1 MWRGGRRMIT
11 LTLVEQVKKGSRLDT
26 KRYMKLY
33 HSMDKARKEIVPIVK
48 EMKLAKREKRE
59 PKIRIDGVSYDTRS
73 ERALLLELRAIISVD
88 NEEDNN
94 Y

>member
-1 MWRGGRRMIT
+1 MIT
-11 LTLVEQVKKGSRLDT
+11 LTLVEQVKKGYRVET

-48 EMKLAKREKRE
+48 EMKLAKREKRV

-73 ERALLLELRAIISVD
+73 ERALLLELRVITSVD
-88 NEEDNN
+88 NEEDDN

>member
-1 MWRGGRRMIT
+1 MIT

-88 NEEDNN
+88 NEEDDN